1 MKTLSL
7 NRELI
12 DVYLFFEIHNQ
23 ETLLNEVNI
32 INSNNLLLDKII

>member
-7 NRELI
+7 DRELMN
-12 DVYLFFEIHNQ
+12 VRFFFEVHNQ

-32 INSNNLLLDKII
+32 INSNDLLLNEVI

>member
-7 NRELI
+7 DRELM
-12 DVYLFFEIHNQ
+12 DVRLFFEVHNQ

-32 INSNNLLLDKII
+32 INSNNLLLDEII

>member
-7 NRELI
+7 DRGLI
-12 DVYLFFEIHNQ
+12 SVHLFFEVHNQ

-32 INSNNLLLDKII
+32 INSNDFLLDEII

>member
-7 NRELI
+7 DRELMG
-12 DVYLFFEIHNQ
+12 VRSFFEVHNQ
-23 ETLLNEVNI
+23 GTLLNEVNI

>member
-7 NRELI
+7 DRELI
-12 DVYLFFEIHNQ
+12 DVRLFFEIHNQ

-32 INSNNLLLDKII
+32 INSNNLFFDKII